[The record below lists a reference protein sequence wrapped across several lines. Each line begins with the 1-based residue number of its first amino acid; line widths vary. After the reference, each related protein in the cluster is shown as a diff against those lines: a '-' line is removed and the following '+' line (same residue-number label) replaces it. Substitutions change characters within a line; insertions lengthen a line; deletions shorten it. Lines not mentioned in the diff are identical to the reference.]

1 MSNGEAVEGEAIKTI
16 RVDNVWYNDSG
27 DAKII
32 LLAPIESNRKL
43 NVDLFW
49 YSGHNMPRW
58 NRGDELTDGDVLA
71 TKCYKYRKFTSI
83 DQDIPDDCY
92 MAF

>member
-1 MSNGEAVEGEAIKTI
+1 MAGQKTL
-16 RVDNVWYNDSG
+16 RVRNVWHNDAG

-32 LLAPIESNRKL
+32 LLEPMDASRKL
-43 NVDLFW
+43 ATDLFW
-49 YSGHNMPRW
+49 YSGKNRPKW
-58 NRGDELTDGDVLA
+58 GRGDELTDEDVLSSR
-71 TKCYKYRKFTSI
+71 CYKYRKFTSI